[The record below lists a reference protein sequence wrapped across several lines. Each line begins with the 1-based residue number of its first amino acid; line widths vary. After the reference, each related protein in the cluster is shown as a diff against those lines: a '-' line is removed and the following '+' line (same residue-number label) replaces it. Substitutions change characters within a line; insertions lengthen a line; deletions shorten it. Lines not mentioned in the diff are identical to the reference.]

1 MNSTLKGH
9 LAALFTTIV
18 WAMTYISTKVV
29 LRSFSVMDVTF
40 FRIII
45 AYISLVLFSFIP
57 QKSTSSL
64 SGKTAATGVLSHSGD
79 AASDLPS
86 RSEDTAAAGGLSHSG
101 ESVASGTSS
110 SGTVSPKGPSPA
122 RFFRHELPFFCA
134 GFFGITAY
142 FLFQN
147 IGMSYTTA
155 TNSSIILNTVPLF
168 TALLAWLFLKDRT
181 GIHPL
186 FFLGFVLAMAG
197 IAIISLQDG
206 TASIH
211 LRGDFLILM
220 ASVTW
225 GFYTL
230 FTPQINS
237 HGYSS
242 IRVTRRL
249 YFWGMVLMIPAMFY
263 YHFRPDLK
271 ALLQPGVL
279 PHLLFLGVIA
289 SAVCFVTWN
298 YAIRQLGG
306 VKTNIYVYV
315 QPVVTVIGSALI
327 LHEAITPPLLL
338 GIVLSLAGVIL
349 SGRPAI
355 GRHKQK

>member
-1 MNSTLKGH
+1 MSSTMKGH
-9 LAALFTTIV
+9 LAAMFTTIV

-29 LRSFSVMDVTF
+29 MRSFSVMDVTF

-45 AYISLVLFSFIP
+45 AYVSLVLFSLIP
-57 QKSTSSL
+57 HKNTASFSDQNTASEKAMHSVQNGSAGISSFMR
-64 SGKTAATGVLSHSGD
+64 K
-79 AASDLPS
+79 
-86 RSEDTAAAGGLSHSG
+86 EI
-101 ESVASGTSS
+101 
-110 SGTVSPKGPSPA
+110 
-122 RFFRHELPFFCA
+122 PFFCA

-168 TALLAWLFLKDRT
+168 TALLAWIFLKDRT

-186 FFLGFVLAMAG
+186 FFLGFIMAMAG

-206 TASIH
+206 EAGLH
-211 LRGDFLILM
+211 LRGDFLIMM

-225 GFYTL
+225 GLYTL
-230 FTPQINS
+230 FTPRINS

-249 YFWGMVLMIPAMFY
+249 YFWGLVLMIPAMIVFR
-263 YHFRPDLK
+263 FRPDPK

-306 VKTNIYVYV
+306 VKTNIYVYG

-327 LHEAITPPLLL
+327 LHEVITPRLLL
-338 GIVLSLAGVIL
+338 GIVLSMAGVVL
-349 SGRPAI
+349 SGLPSRK
-355 GRHKQK
+355 R

>member
-1 MNSTLKGH
+1 MSSTMKGH
-9 LAALFTTIV
+9 LAAIFTTIV

-29 LRSFSVMDVTF
+29 LRYFSVMDVTF

-45 AYISLVLFSFIP
+45 AYVSLALFSLIP
-57 QKSTSSL
+57 QKNTAPGNTARSGQDTLSGNTSS
-64 SGKTAATGVLSHSGD
+64 GI
-79 AASDLPS
+79 
-86 RSEDTAAAGGLSHSG
+86 
-101 ESVASGTSS
+101 SS
-110 SGTVSPKGPSPA
+110 FI
-122 RFFRHELPFFCA
+122 RREIPFFCA

-168 TALLAWLFLKDRT
+168 TALLAWIFLKDRT

-186 FFLGFVLAMAG
+186 FFLGFVMAMAG

-206 TASIH
+206 EAGLH

-225 GFYTL
+225 GLYTL
-230 FTPQINS
+230 FTPKINS

-249 YFWGMVLMIPAMFY
+249 YFWGLILMIPAMVVFR
-263 YHFRPDLK
+263 FRPDLK

-306 VKTNIYVYV
+306 VKTNLYVYL
-315 QPVVTVIGSALI
+315 QPVVTVAGSALI
-327 LHEAITPPLLL
+327 LHEKITPPLLL
-338 GIVLSLAGVIL
+338 GIVLSLAGVML
-349 SGRPAI
+349 SGLPSRK
-355 GRHKQK
+355 KQESI